1 MEAAKTP
8 KKLKEMSQL
17 LKRKENVISAKINAP
32 IPQTSSERLKLTLQ
46 TYEMRNKGLRMKLG
60 KLQEEISKASFPVS
74 ADLNYD
80 FTSIILE
87 NDRGKIYPS

>member
-1 MEAAKTP
+1 
-8 KKLKEMSQL
+8 
-17 LKRKENVISAKINAP
+17 
-32 IPQTSSERLKLTLQ
+32 
-46 TYEMRNKGLRMKLG
+46 MRNKGLRMKLG